1 MSKKKK
7 RGNKKI
13 NKRRSYKRGLL
24 NKRKLLNERK
34 ELYIKKAK
42 KRSGKKLLAKET
54 KANNAIFA
62 DILDKLSE
70 VKIT

>member
-7 RGNKKI
+7 GGNKKI

-24 NKRKLLNERK
+24 NKRKRLNDRK

-42 KRSGKKLLAKET
+42 KRSEKNLLAKEE

-62 DILDKLSE
+62 DILNKLGE
-70 VKIT
+70 VNIN